1 MALGHGVCLSE
12 EGKVFVGTQEHLDR
26 AHENGHKV
34 FADLLRFVDDVII
47 PRLREEGL
55 EPQTEHTAL
64 MWGATMATAILNNR
78 AVTKTN
84 APVVAVHVTSM
95 MASHCA
101 EGVWPEVARG
111 EIPVGFFKPAFFT
124 EAKSLSGEAAS
135 PIQERTAKQI
145 ADNLFAQI
153 AAETRAAREAQ
164 RVPAP
169 ALSLRE
175 RYRRA
180 KKRKEG

>member
-1 MALGHGVCLSE
+1 
-12 EGKVFVGTQEHLDR
+12 VGTQEHLDQ

-47 PRLREEGL
+47 PRLREEAL
-55 EPQTEHTAL
+55 DPQTEHTAA
-64 MWGATMATAILNNR
+64 MWGAGMLSAILNNR
-78 AVTKTN
+78 AVSKSG
-84 APVVAVHVTSM
+84 APVVVVHVTSM

-135 PIQERTAKQI
+135 PVQERTAKQI
-145 ADNLFAQI
+145 ADKLFAQI
-153 AAETRAAREAQ
+153 AAEDRATREAQ
-164 RVPAP
+164 RMPAP
-169 ALSLRE
+169 VLSLRE
-175 RYRRA
+175 RARRA